1 MVKHVIQIK
10 SSKFKKPAEILNYCS
25 LEIRFSEI
33 YRNDTYLIFVLRKKK
48 LLFRFDGWRT
58 DNGTKENLVGAYVQK
73 FLPGNQL
80 IGVYCWMKWAFSIRL
95 NWGRD
100 SAFLIWAGI
109 SFQTL
114 GPCTLMDWL
123 VSTNLLNDGSRLSR
137 KRVEQVWFLLKF
149 SQSLFLQKWVARL
162 NVKISCSFRK
172 LF

>member
-1 MVKHVIQIK
+1 MVKQVIQIK

-33 YRNDTYLIFVLRKKK
+33 YRNDTYLIFCFKKKNCYSDLTVGEQITVLRKIQWGLMFKK
-48 LLFRFDGWRT
+48 I
-58 DNGTKENLVGAYVQK
+58 

-80 IGVYCWMKWAFSIRL
+80 IGIYCWMKWAFSIRL

-137 KRVEQVWFLLKF
+137 KRVEQVWFLL
-149 SQSLFLQKWVARL
+149 
-162 NVKISCSFRK
+162 
-172 LF
+172 